1 MEHIDEWVVRVYLFE
16 HDDHTSARAVLTIGA
31 NTLQTEG
38 RAQVNPPD
46 IAVPEINDEL
56 AAGRALARLAGQLLR
71 AGEVDIEAL
80 IKSRPIDPVTR

>member
-1 MEHIDEWVVRVYLFE
+1 MEHIDEWVVHVYLFE

-31 NTLQTEG
+31 NTLETQG
-38 RAQVNPPD
+38 KARVNPHGV
-46 IAVPEINDEL
+46 AVPEINDEL

-80 IKSRPIDPVTR
+80 IKARPIDPIAR